1 MAAKAVENAGTG
13 AASIDEY
20 RRSAP
25 PCHLGRIDTERSP
38 APIDMR
44 VEIDQPGHDEQS
56 AHIDDLSITGPRVAP
71 DFGHLSVAE
80 SDVSRLVA
88 PARRVDDT
96 TASENQI
103 RHTLAPSKNLAV
115 IVPGDSGRLRL
126 ARDRYIKMAFVNFG
140 KERDAVSRSQTT
152 QWPSASPVRSF
163 TARYVKV
170 VTSGRTPPRC
180 CATMRRISKGARCSS
195 ASAAAVI

>member
-1 MAAKAVENAGTG
+1 MAAKAVEDAGTG
-13 AASIDEY
+13 ATGVDER

-44 VEIDQPGHDEQS
+44 VEIDQP
-56 AHIDDLSITGPRVAP
+56 AHIDDLSTTDPQVAP
-71 DFGHLSVAE
+71 DFGHLAVAE

-103 RHTLAPSKNLAV
+103 RHTLASSKNLTV
-115 IVPGDSGRLRL
+115 I
-126 ARDRYIKMAFVNFG
+126 
-140 KERDAVSRSQTT
+140 
-152 QWPSASPVRSF
+152 
-163 TARYVKV
+163 
-170 VTSGRTPPRC
+170 
-180 CATMRRISKGARCSS
+180 
-195 ASAAAVI
+195 

>member
-13 AASIDEY
+13 AASIDE
-20 RRSAP
+20 RCRSAP

-56 AHIDDLSITGPRVAP
+56 AHIDDLSTTGSRVAP

-80 SDVSRLVA
+80 RDVSR
-88 PARRVDDT
+88 R
-96 TASENQI
+96 
-103 RHTLAPSKNLAV
+103 
-115 IVPGDSGRLRL
+115 
-126 ARDRYIKMAFVNFG
+126 
-140 KERDAVSRSQTT
+140 T
-152 QWPSASPVRSF
+152 QWRSASPIRSF

-180 CATMRRISKGARCSS
+180 CATMRRISKGARC
-195 ASAAAVI
+195 